1 MTPQEKM
8 IKLLHSYNPDLPMSP
23 GMKAQFLWLR
33 ELIIAQE
40 LAERGE
46 QPVEPEDKPL
56 ADIIKEQFPLYDRR
70 SLCKKDHCC
79 ESVLLDERE
88 RLHVVINRGTGEAKA
103 SASPDANVEKNRQL
117 LLERS
122 IVGLQKYGVTT
133 ERTDLTRAEWVQHAI
148 EETLDLANYLQA
160 LKTNIESEEHR
171 IRKSFLE
178 GFQMRGEADS
188 ASPNGCVWRSPEE
201 AWVNSDAEEEF
212 RVVMRK
218 QEGS

>member
-1 MTPQEKM
+1 MTPQEKV
-8 IKLLHSYNPDLPMSP
+8 IKLLHSYNPDLPMAP
-23 GMKAQFLWLR
+23 GMKAQFLGLR

-40 LAERGE
+40 LAERWE

-133 ERTDLTRAEWVQHAI
+133 ERDDLSLDQWLQHLL
-148 EETLDLANYLQA
+148 EELLDAANYIQAAKNALQGD
-160 LKTNIESEEHR
+160 K
-171 IRKSFLE
+171 
-178 GFQMRGEADS
+178 
-188 ASPNGCVWRSPEE
+188 
-201 AWVNSDAEEEF
+201 
-212 RVVMRK
+212 
-218 QEGS
+218 